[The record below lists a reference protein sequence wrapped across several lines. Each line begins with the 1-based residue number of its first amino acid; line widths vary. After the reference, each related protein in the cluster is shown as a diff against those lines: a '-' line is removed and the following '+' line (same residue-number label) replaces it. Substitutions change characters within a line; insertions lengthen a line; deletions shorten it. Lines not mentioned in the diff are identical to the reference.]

1 MKKAT
6 FFSLLLF
13 CVFLKCFSQDLKQS
27 VIASAGGVDR
37 AGAISLEWTLGEFA
51 VETITAAKNLYTQ
64 GFHQPILMV
73 KSFHSPPKPEL
84 STDILS
90 SYKVLLA
97 PNPVQ
102 SFVNVFINSKE
113 SEKFSLILYD
123 MSGRKILSKLV
134 SGIDLSVRI
143 EMGHLSSGVY
153 LMDVRNDTGKMIKA
167 FKIVKAG

>member
-1 MKKAT
+1 MKKVT
-6 FFSLLLF
+6 FFSLLVF
-13 CVFLKCFSQDLKQS
+13 CAFLNSYSQDLKQN
-27 VIASAGGVDR
+27 VIASAGGIDKTST
-37 AGAISLEWTLGEFA
+37 ISFEWTLGEFA
-51 VETITAAKNLYTQ
+51 VETITATKNLYTQ

-73 KSFHSPPKPEL
+73 KSFHSPPKPE
-84 STDILS
+84 SSNDILS

-113 SEKFSLILYD
+113 SEKFSLTLYD

-143 EMGHLSSGVY
+143 EMGQLSSGVY
-153 LMDVRNDTGKMIKA
+153 LMDVRNDAGTMIKA